1 MLRAVTVLRPVC
13 SDSCMISTQCCR
25 LGAQSFINKYQ
36 AQPFLPAHVS
46 GQGNGFLLWW
56 RAAQHGVGLR
66 FARPSLH
73 FRQRERGRRM
83 REREKEW
90 ERRERMMMEL
100 REKEKRQKFKKEE
113 ASTRWSLG
121 KCVWETELLK
131 DVFWMILETFFWK

>member
-83 REREKEW
+83 RERERKS
-90 ERRERMMMEL
+90 ERGERGWWWSS
-100 REKEKRQKFKKEE
+100 EKRRKGKSLKRKKLP
-113 ASTRWSLG
+113 LG
-121 KCVWETELLK
+121 EVWRNVCERLSC
-131 DVFWMILETFFWK
+131 